1 MSKEVSSTPI
11 EGEQQ
16 PKDLGIVKSGRV
28 WKEGKKPLRV
38 RSLGISKTSTW
49 EKRQK
54 DRLALKGFKEKAR
67 ELKEEKEQERKR
79 VIEARKAHKL
89 AKEEKERYELL
100 AKKMH
105 AKKLERLRKKEKRN
119 KLLKER

>member
-67 ELKEEKEQERKR
+67 ELKEEKEQERK
-79 VIEARKAHKL
+79 VCIFCFDIYGCDGCVFFFFFFFFVSPGKL
-89 AKEEKERYELL
+89 TYIFFLFLL
-100 AKKMH
+100 EGH
-105 AKKLERLRKKEKRN
+105 
-119 KLLKER
+119 

>member
-67 ELKEEKEQERKR
+67 ELKEEKEQERK
-79 VIEARKAHKL
+79 VCIFCFDIYGCDGCVFFFFFFFFFVSPGKL
-89 AKEEKERYELL
+89 TYIFFLFLL
-100 AKKMH
+100 EGH
-105 AKKLERLRKKEKRN
+105 
-119 KLLKER
+119 